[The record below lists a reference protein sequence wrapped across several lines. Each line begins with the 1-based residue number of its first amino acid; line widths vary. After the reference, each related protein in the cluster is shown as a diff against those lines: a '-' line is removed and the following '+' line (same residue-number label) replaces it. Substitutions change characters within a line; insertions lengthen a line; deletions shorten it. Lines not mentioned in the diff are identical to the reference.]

1 MASQPTDTGVP
12 VYDDGAAQRLGFAP
26 PEACRPG
33 IEANL
38 ALLDQHASLLFD
50 YLRDARPGG

>member
-1 MASQPTDTGVP
+1 MASPPTDTGIP
-12 VYDDGAAQRLGFAP
+12 VYDDGAAHLGFEP

-50 YLRDARPGG
+50 FLRDARPAG

>member
-12 VYDDGAAQRLGFAP
+12 VYDDGAAQRLGFEP

-38 ALLDQHASLLFD
+38 ALLDQHARLLLD
-50 YLRDARPGG
+50 YLRDGGSGG